1 MPDLTSLLQRT
12 FGFPT
17 FRTNQEAV
25 CRAATDGRDVLLV
38 MPTGAG
44 KSLCYQLPAVARG
57 GTALVVSPLIA
68 LMDDQAAKLSAH
80 GLNVARIHSGL
91 SRDDSRQACR
101 DYLDGALNFLFIA
114 PERLRVPGFPEML
127 SRRKPSLIAIDE
139 AHCISAWGHDFRP
152 DYRTL
157 GEHLPALR
165 PAPVIALTATAT
177 PTVQQDI
184 VAQLQLQNP
193 ALFIHGF
200 RRSNLAI
207 EVMEM
212 SKPRRHVFTAELLA
226 TPSARPAIVYAPS
239 RKASEELAAEL
250 NHHFPAA
257 AYHAGLESSVREH
270 VQRDFQSGK
279 LEVVVATIAFGMG
292 IDKADVRTVV
302 HTALPASVEAFY
314 QEIGRAGRDGL
325 PSRTVL
331 LHSYADR
338 KMHEFFLERDYPPAT
353 DLARV
358 AQTLTGEYL
367 MPEPLAQRLKMDLE
381 TFSKAVE
388 KLIAQGAATVD
399 LAGNVRRAGA
409 ISSKESWRAGYE
421 AQIAFRRSQLDRMS
435 AFAETQQCRMTAVI
449 RHFGD
454 TADAHRPCGQCDFC
468 SPSTTSAQTFVE
480 PTSAQTRDLRTILSA
495 LAHAPSRA
503 TGKLYTDLSP
513 SLDAV
518 ADRKQFDVLLD
529 ALARAGLIT
538 LTAETF
544 LNSEGKVLPYKK
556 AALTHEG
563 RSDDASELTGV
574 VLPTASDSE
583 ATPSRSRKR
592 KAPGSRA
599 SGTNPRALGTNP
611 RALRRSTED
620 VPTDLTAEQKNLD
633 ANLRAWRKSEAAKT
647 GKPAFIVLSDAVIR
661 SLAIAQPHSLSELL
675 TVSGIGPNKAD
686 QFGATIIAICRGKQL
701 IQALPLEPSL
711 QETSTRIEDA
721 VERAK
726 EDVQAIKQRFRLS
739 AEDLRPLNLESK
751 SGRTRARFYDES
763 AQRRLAY
770 EEDLRIFAQ
779 EQAMDLNRPSSE
791 LLSEAA
797 IAEILQFRPKTLEDF
812 KHFQNLRGD
821 LPESFYESLLMTCLA
836 EYKPEREPTKNPHKR
851 LNAVDVVGVREPSH
865 IFHRTRPTPSDP
877 TAALTPDQQLLDA
890 QLRAWRKAE
899 SERIGLPQFFVLGSS
914 TLRSIVLL
922 RPRTIAQLQTITGV
936 GPDKAQ
942 KFGAT
947 ILNICGA

>member
-12 FGFPT
+12 FGFT
-17 FRTNQEAV
+17 AFRTNQEAV

-44 KSLCYQLPAVARG
+44 KSLCYQLPAIARG

-80 GLNVARIHSGL
+80 GLRVGRIHSGL
-91 SRDDSRQACR
+91 SRDDARQSCR
-101 DYLDGALNFLFIA
+101 DYLDGTLNFLFIA

-177 PTVQQDI
+177 PTVQRDI
-184 VAQLQLQNP
+184 VAQLHLENP

-207 EVMEM
+207 EVVEM
-212 SKPRRHVFTAELLA
+212 SKPRRHAFTAELLA
-226 TPSARPAIVYAPS
+226 SPSARPAIVYAPS
-239 RKASEELAAEL
+239 RKSSEELAAEL

-270 VQRDFQSGK
+270 VQRDFQSGR

-292 IDKADVRTVV
+292 IDKANVRTIV

-331 LHSYADR
+331 LHSFADR
-338 KMHEFFLERDYPPAT
+338 KMHEFFLERDYPPAS

-358 AQTLTGEYL
+358 AQVLTDEFL
-367 MPEPLAQRLKMDLE
+367 MPEPLAQRLKMDLD
-381 TFSKAVE
+381 TFSKAIE
-388 KLIAQGAATVD
+388 KLIAQGAATID
-399 LAGNVRRAGA
+399 LAGNVRCTAA
-409 ISSKESWRAGYE
+409 TSKKESWRPGYE

-480 PTSAQTRDLRTILSA
+480 PTSAQARDLRSMLAA

-503 TGKLYTDLSP
+503 TGKLHTDLA
-513 SLDAV
+513 LGI
-518 ADRKQFDVLLD
+518 DRKEFDVLLD

-538 LTAETF
+538 LTSETF
-544 LNSEGKVLPYKK
+544 ISKEDGRIIPYKK

-563 RSDDASELTGV
+563 RSEDASELIGV
-574 VLPTASDSE
+574 VLPSTSAD
-583 ATPSRSRKR
+583 PSPPLMRKR
-592 KAPGSRA
+592 KRATKSGAPGQAA
-599 SGTNPRALGTNP
+599 SSPDLGLP
-611 RALRRSTED
+611 
-620 VPTDLTAEQKNLD
+620 LTPAQQQLD
-633 ANLRAWRKSEAAKT
+633 DALRAWRKAEAAKT

-661 SLAIAQPHSLSELL
+661 NLAIAQPQSILELL
-675 TVSGIGPNKAD
+675 TISGIGPNKAD
-686 QFGATIIAICRGKQL
+686 QFGAEITSICREL
-701 IQALPLEPSL
+701 ATVDAR
-711 QETSTRIEDA
+711 TSPRTA
-721 VERAK
+721 
-726 EDVQAIKQRFRLS
+726 
-739 AEDLRPLNLESK
+739 AELKAHP
-751 SGRTRARFYDES
+751 TRAVSR
-763 AQRRLAY
+763 
-770 EEDLRIFAQ
+770 DL
-779 EQAMDLNRPSSE
+779 LPSSGIKE
-791 LLSEAA
+791 RTSP
-797 IAEILQFRPKTLEDF
+797 IQQF
-812 KHFQNLRGD
+812 G
-821 LPESFYESLLMTCLA
+821 
-836 EYKPEREPTKNPHKR
+836 EPT
-851 LNAVDVVGVREPSH
+851 ET
-865 IFHRTRPTPSDP
+865 FHRTLATPSDP
-877 TAALTPDQQLLDA
+877 TASLTPDQQILDA

-922 RPRTIAQLQTITGV
+922 RPRTIAQLQTISGI
-936 GPDKAQ
+936 GPDKAE
-942 KFGAT
+942 KFGAS